1 MATPAQ
7 TSANLF
13 MVRPARFQANPDTL
27 SSNTFQSG
35 VSEPP
40 GVLRH
45 RATQEFDAMV
55 DALRACG
62 VRPLVFEDTPEPVK
76 PDAVFPN
83 NWISTHAD
91 GTAILY
97 PMEAPSRR
105 AERRTDFVDALA
117 EQHGFVVRRVVDLTD
132 LEDRGLFLEG
142 TGSLVLD
149 RVERLAYAGWSTRTH
164 RAALAAF
171 TGETGYAALGFDT
184 ADASGRPVY
193 HTNVMMSIGSRYA
206 LICSEAIADEQ
217 MRETVL
223 HRLRDSG
230 RTLVEI
236 SLQQMSAFAGNLLE
250 IDRGAEIPL
259 IAMSRSAFAALSA
272 DQRGAL
278 EGCGRLL
285 PIPVET
291 IERVGGG
298 SVRCMI
304 AEIFL
309 PHGGGA

>member
-1 MATPAQ
+1 MTTQAQ

-13 MVRPARFQANPDTL
+13 MVRPACFQANPHTL
-27 SSNTFQSG
+27 SSNAFQGNVTES
-35 VSEPP
+35 SD
-40 GVLRH
+40 VLRR
-45 RATQEFDAMV
+45 RATEEFDAMV

-62 VRPLVFEDTPEPVK
+62 VRPLIFTDTAEPEK

-91 GTAILY
+91 GTVILY
-97 PMEAPSRR
+97 PMETPSRR
-105 AERRTDFVDALA
+105 AERRADIVVSLS
-117 EQHGFVVRRVVDLTD
+117 EQHGFAIRRVVDLTD
-132 LEDRGLFLEG
+132 LEHRGLFLEG

-149 RVERLAYAGWSTRTH
+149 RVERLAYVGWSSRTH
-164 RAALAAF
+164 AAALAAF
-171 TGETGYAALGFDT
+171 TAETGYAALSFHT

-206 LICSEAIADEQ
+206 LICAEAIADAEV
-217 MRETVL
+217 RVKVL
-223 HRLRDSG
+223 RRLQDSG
-230 RTLVEI
+230 RALVEI

-250 IDRGAEIPL
+250 IDLGTEGPL
-259 IAMSRSAFAALSA
+259 IAMSNSAFAALSA
-272 DQRGAL
+272 DQRGTL

-285 PIPVET
+285 PIPIET
-291 IERVGGG
+291 IETVGGG

-309 PHGGGA
+309 PHGGGP